1 MSLILGSGNTKPQ
14 YPYDMWYGVEGD
26 FTSKDSNLKRVGN
39 MDMHRTL
46 PIQSKLKRFVENA
59 DGSVKYYLH
68 QNDSRRKDSG
78 ANAIIDSTDGN
89 VMLEI
94 PSYYVKVEI
103 QGTKWIYAISEYP
116 LPGFVKMERKAISPW
131 YGTVDL
137 DTNTAISG
145 CFLLWNGDEIARDE
159 NGFVKLSPNA
169 ARYRGGSGNGDSG
182 RDGTASS
189 MLGMARTS
197 INKANV
203 HPLCKNGTH
212 IGAYRPYNQIAW
224 LQRIE
229 YASLHSQ
236 ATFNATLTADGFHQ
250 GGLGSGCAVNGTEWN
265 TWGGYKPFVPNGV
278 TAILGNNTGKVLYT
292 IKGWTGGDKVV
303 QVTSYRG
310 LEAPFEYL
318 WLLADDILV
327 WNKEDTIVA
336 YLCEDPTKFTS
347 HSDSAATA
355 PDGYSPIANL
365 PMRSG
370 YINTNSFSSK
380 GYSFPDDTTGAGLTT
395 GFCDYFWTTYN
406 NATLGRGWF
415 GALLAAGANN
425 GANAG
430 FGYLNTNNRSSNANA
445 NIGFRFYRGFNF
457 IKILLTATTLPHRGY
472 QHCW

>member
-278 TAILGNNTGKVLYT
+278 TAILGNNTGKVSYT
-292 IKGWTGGDKVV
+292 IKGWTGGDEVV

-406 NATLGRGWF
+406 NATPGRGWF
-415 GALLAAGANN
+415 GALLAAGADG
-425 GANAG
+425 GAHAG
-430 FGYLNTNNRSSNANA
+430 FGFLDTAYRSSNADA
-445 NIGFRFYRGFNF
+445 RLGFRLCRF
-457 IKILLTATTLPHRGY
+457 
-472 QHCW
+472 